1 MKFRNVLFILIIL
14 GGIYV
19 FVQKPMLDRNWDERF
34 AQLPQ
39 IEQDGGEITIKN
51 VRDFE
56 YDAEGNVIRNTYREK
71 KYQKDRLVAVDVVW
85 TPPEQRTG
93 EPNLFLT
100 FRFTDGQTLSLLS
113 VARLEDSETYSPL
126 MGLFRQYELAYIFAE
141 ETDAIGKY
149 SHSLNQP
156 IYIFPVEN
164 VEPAD
169 VRELFFSV
177 LEQIEESTKEPQF
190 YNSLFGNLTKIV
202 VDQIREITGEYIPM
216 SVTFYLSR
224 QVEDVA
230 FELRLVD
237 LDMAPSLVE
246 KKYRVKANDF
256 DLADP
261 RFSKKLRGLD
271 R

>member
-1 MKFRNVLFILIIL
+1 
-14 GGIYV
+14 
-19 FVQKPMLDRNWDERF
+19 
-34 AQLPQ
+34 
-39 IEQDGGEITIKN
+39 
-51 VRDFE
+51 
-56 YDAEGNVIRNTYREK
+56 
-71 KYQKDRLVAVDVVW
+71 
-85 TPPEQRTG
+85 
-93 EPNLFLT
+93 
-100 FRFTDGQTLSLLS
+100 
-113 VARLEDSETYSPL
+113 
-126 MGLFRQYELAYIFAE
+126 
-141 ETDAIGKY
+141 
-149 SHSLNQP
+149 LNQP